1 MNNSNIDET
10 DNEIDLNK
18 NKNDE
23 EGLIE
28 KNFDLN
34 KDLII
39 TTKDDKV
46 DQVFDKNPEVIEYD
60 N

>member
-1 MNNSNIDET
+1 M
-10 DNEIDLNK
+10 DLNK

-28 KNFDLN
+28 KNYDMK

-39 TTKDDKV
+39 TTKNDKV
-46 DQVFDKNPEVIEYD
+46 DQVFDKKPEVIEYD

>member
-1 MNNSNIDET
+1 M
-10 DNEIDLNK
+10 DLNK

-28 KNFDLN
+28 KNFN
-34 KDLII
+34 IREDLII

>member
-1 MNNSNIDET
+1 M
-10 DNEIDLNK
+10 DLNK

-28 KNFDLN
+28 KNYDMK

-46 DQVFDKNPEVIEYD
+46 DQVFDKKPEDIEYD
-60 N
+60 K

>member
-1 MNNSNIDET
+1 M
-10 DNEIDLNK
+10 DLNK

-28 KNFDLN
+28 KNFDIIT
-34 KDLII
+34 DLII

-46 DQVFDKNPEVIEYD
+46 DQVFDKKPEVIEYD

>member
-1 MNNSNIDET
+1 M
-10 DNEIDLNK
+10 DLNK

-28 KNFDLN
+28 KNFN
-34 KDLII
+34 IREDLII

-46 DQVFDKNPEVIEYD
+46 DQVFDKKPEVIEYD

>member
-1 MNNSNIDET
+1 M
-10 DNEIDLNK
+10 DLNK

-28 KNFDLN
+28 KNFDVLN
-34 KDLII
+34 DLII

-46 DQVFDKNPEVIEYD
+46 DQVFHKKAEVIEYD

>member
-1 MNNSNIDET
+1 M
-10 DNEIDLNK
+10 DLNK

-28 KNFDLN
+28 KIFNIRE
-34 KDLII
+34 DLII
-39 TTKDDKV
+39 TTKDDKI
-46 DQVFDKNPEVIEYD
+46 DQVFDKKPEVIEYD

>member
-1 MNNSNIDET
+1 M
-10 DNEIDLNK
+10 DLNK

-28 KNFDLN
+28 KNYDMK

>member
-1 MNNSNIDET
+1 M
-10 DNEIDLNK
+10 K
-18 NKNDE
+18 
-23 EGLIE
+23 
-28 KNFDLN
+28 

>member
-1 MNNSNIDET
+1 M
-10 DNEIDLNK
+10 DLNK

-28 KNFDLN
+28 KIFNIRE
-34 KDLII
+34 DLII

-46 DQVFDKNPEVIEYD
+46 DQVFDKKPEVIEYD

>member
-1 MNNSNIDET
+1 M
-10 DNEIDLNK
+10 DLNK

-28 KNFDLN
+28 KNYDMK

-46 DQVFDKNPEVIEYD
+46 DQVFDKKPEVIEYD